1 MIVVRFPLF
10 TGFHRFQS
18 VLSNQPPLSGERPEM
33 CGGRVEPIAVL
44 LMKLREDCGDVQGA
58 KSPHGQED
66 EKNGQKCTMVAWN

>member
-44 LMKLREDCGDVQGA
+44 LSELRED
-58 KSPHGQED
+58 
-66 EKNGQKCTMVAWN
+66 